1 MYDVPYEKVHGSTI
15 SYIILL
21 MQKNV
26 DRDGWM
32 TTNTAR
38 EKFKRVFLCV

>member
-1 MYDVPYEKVHGSTI
+1 MYLMKKYMVVQSH
-15 SYIILL
+15 IILL